1 MNNLKNKRFGR
12 LTVLGEY
19 ITIRNSSGRNE
30 RKWLC
35 RCECGTEKYI
45 LERSLL
51 YGNTKSCGCAA
62 RENSAKA
69 NAYDLHGKTYGELKV
84 LEVVTDHQKDS
95 RGGIWW
101 RCRCSCGNE
110 IDVLSTLLVT
120 GRKTHCGCKSD
131 PQYYTIDIK
140 GKKIGRLTA
149 LYPLNERDDKGA
161 VMWHCK
167 CECGNEVDY
176 SYNVLMYSNI
186 RSCGCWKRE
195 RESKLGD
202 LLTHVNGTS
211 IDMIKSKKIPTDN
224 TSGVKGVYFQKGKW
238 IAKIVFQQKQYHLGQ
253 YDSIEEAAQA
263 RKEAEELLFDGAATH
278 YERWKAKAAADPE
291 WAVQN
296 PVKILVAKKSTS
308 ELDVTFLPELK

>member
-1 MNNLKNKRFGR
+1 MNDLKNNRFGR
-12 LTVLGEY
+12 LTVLGEC
-19 ITIRNSSGRNE
+19 ITVKNSRGRNE

-51 YGNTKSCGCAA
+51 YGNTKSCGCAT
-62 RENSAKA
+62 RENSKSAT
-69 NAYDLHGKTYGELKV
+69 AYDLNGKTFGDLKV
-84 LEVVTDHQKDS
+84 LKIATDHPRDT
-95 RGGIWW
+95 RGGVWW
-101 RCRCSCGNE
+101 HCRCSCGKE
-110 IDVLSTLLVT
+110 LDVLGTLLVT
-120 GRKTHCGCKSD
+120 GRKSHCGCKTD
-131 PQYYTIDIK
+131 PQYYSVNIA
-140 GKKIGRLTA
+140 GKKFDRLTA
-149 LYPLNERDDKGA
+149 KYPLSDRDSKGG
-161 VMWHCK
+161 VVWHCT
-167 CECGNEVDY
+167 CECGNEVDVP
-176 SYNVLMYSNI
+176 YNWLVHGNL

-202 LLTHVNGTS
+202 LLTRVNGTS

-263 RKEAEELLFDGAATH
+263 RKEAEELLFDGAAAH
-278 YERWKAKAAADPE
+278 YERWKAKADLDPK
-291 WAVQN
+291 WAEQN
-296 PVKILVAKKSTS
+296 PVQILVAKRSTS